1 MNAPIIQNNTL
12 KPARLGKGLSAIFAD
27 EDPSAPDQSGNPRTL
42 PVAQIYPNAKQPRKI
57 FDKVALDDLTASIK
71 EKGILQPI
79 LVRPHPDKSNAYEI
93 VAGERRWRASQL
105 AQLHEVPVIIRDIKD
120 RDALEFALIENMQ
133 RDDLT
138 PMEEAETFQR
148 LSDEFGHT
156 HEEIGR
162 ALGKSRTYIANTLR
176 LLHLPEAVRQL
187 MRDHKSL
194 SGSHARALL
203 SAKNPLALANE
214 VIEGGLSVRQTENLA
229 KMSHGEE
236 LEAGEGGKRVVARA
250 QLAGL
255 GRAAR
260 KGSPAAKAESTRN
273 ITGNDNADIKALE
286 REVSSWLGL
295 KVALTQKGSDGNG
308 GGKLLIEYQ
317 SLDQLEDVLK
327 RLSIP
332 PKE

>member
-1 MNAPIIQNNTL
+1 MNAPISQQNNPA

-27 EDPSAPDQSGNPRTL
+27 EDPTAPDQTGNPRTL
-42 PVAQIYPNAKQPRKI
+42 PVTQIYPNAKQPRKI
-57 FDKVALDDLTASIK
+57 FDKAALDDLTASIK

-93 VAGERRWRASQL
+93 VAGERRWRASQQ

-148 LSDEFGHT
+148 LTSEFGHSQ
-156 HEEIGR
+156 EEIGT

-176 LLHLPEAVRQL
+176 LLQLPDAVKQL
-187 MRDHKSL
+187 MRDHKTL
-194 SGSHARALL
+194 TASHARALL

-214 VIEGGLSVRQTENLA
+214 VVQSGLSVRQTENLA
-229 KMSHGEE
+229 KTSHDEKGIA
-236 LEAGEGGKRVVARA
+236 AGEGGKRKP
-250 QLAGL
+250 QLQL
-255 GRAAR
+255 PKTAR
-260 KGSPAAKAESTRN
+260 KGSAVQRGQAART
-273 ITGNDNADIKALE
+273 ITSNDSADIKALE

-295 KVALTQKGSDGNG
+295 KVALTQKGD

-317 SLDQLEDVLK
+317 TLDQLEDVLK

>member
-1 MNAPIIQNNTL
+1 MNAPISQQNNPNAP

-27 EDPSAPDQSGNPRTL
+27 EDPSAPDQTGNPRTL
-42 PVAQIYPNAKQPRKI
+42 PVGQIYPNAKQPRKV
-57 FDKVALDDLTASIK
+57 FEKGALDDLAASIK

-93 VAGERRWRASQL
+93 VAGERRWRASQM

-138 PMEEAETFQR
+138 AMEEAETFQR
-148 LSDEFGHT
+148 LISEFGHT
-156 HEEIGR
+156 HEEIGT

-176 LLHLPEAVRQL
+176 LLQLPDAVKAL
-187 MRDHKSL
+187 MRDHKTL
-194 SGSHARALL
+194 TAGHARALL
-203 SAKNPLALANE
+203 AAKNPLQLANE
-214 VIEGGLSVRQTENLA
+214 VIQGGLSVRQTENLA
-229 KMSHGEE
+229 KTSHDAATP
-236 LEAGEGGKRVVARA
+236 AGDGGKRAPLV
-250 QLAGL
+250 QLP
-255 GRAAR
+255 RTAR
-260 KGSPAAKAESTRN
+260 KGSAAQRSEVART
-273 ITGNDNADIKALE
+273 ITSNDSADIKALE

-295 KVALTQKGSDGNG
+295 KVALTQKGD

-317 SLDQLEDVLK
+317 TLDQLEDVLK

>member
-1 MNAPIIQNNTL
+1 MNAPISQQNPPI

-27 EDPSAPDQSGNPRTL
+27 EDPSAPDQTGNPRTL
-42 PVAQIYPNAKQPRKI
+42 PVGQIYPNAKQPRKV
-57 FDKVALDDLTASIK
+57 FDKQALDDLTASIK

-93 VAGERRWRASQL
+93 VAGERRWRASQA

-148 LSDEFGHT
+148 LASEFGHSQ
-156 HEEIGR
+156 EEIGQ

-176 LLHLPEAVRQL
+176 LLQLPEAVKQL
-187 MRDHKSL
+187 MRDHKTL
-194 SGSHARALL
+194 TGSHARALL

-214 VIEGGLSVRQTENLA
+214 VVQGGLSVRQTENLA
-229 KMSHGEE
+229 KTSHDEKG
-236 LEAGEGGKRVVARA
+236 LAQGEGGKRVPQV
-250 QLAGL
+250 QMPKT
-255 GRAAR
+255 AR
-260 KGSPAAKAESTRN
+260 KGSAAKKAEVART
-273 ITGNDNADIKALE
+273 ITSNDSADIKALE

-295 KVALTQKGSDGNG
+295 KVALTQKGD

-317 SLDQLEDVLK
+317 TLDQLEDVLK

>member
-1 MNAPIIQNNTL
+1 MNAPISQQNNPA

-27 EDPSAPDQSGNPRTL
+27 EDPSAPDQTGNPRTL
-42 PVAQIYPNAKQPRKI
+42 PVAQIYPNAKQPRKN
-57 FDKVALDDLTASIK
+57 FDKDALNDLAASIK
-71 EKGILQPI
+71 EKGILQPL

-93 VAGERRWRASQL
+93 VAGERRWRAAQQ

-148 LSDEFGHT
+148 LTAEFGHNQ
-156 HEEIGR
+156 EEIGT

-176 LLHLPEAVRQL
+176 LLQLPDAVKQL
-187 MRDHKSL
+187 MRDHKTL
-194 SGSHARALL
+194 TASHARALL
-203 SAKNPLALANE
+203 ASKNPLALANE
-214 VIEGGLSVRQTENLA
+214 VIQGGLSVRQTENLA
-229 KMSHGEE
+229 KTSHDKNVP
-236 LEAGEGGKRVVARA
+236 AGEGGKRIPLGTPLV
-250 QLAGL
+250 QLP
-255 GRAAR
+255 RNPR
-260 KGSPAAKAESTRN
+260 KGSATQRAENARTLTS
-273 ITGNDNADIKALE
+273 NDSADIKALE

-295 KVALTQKGSDGNG
+295 KVALTQKGD